1 MSVKISELPLLDS
14 LADNDIIAGVD
25 TSADV
30 TSKIEMSTLKDY
42 IGSNTY
48 TAGTN
53 IDITNDVI
61 SAPNVYNKT
70 EVDDLIEAI
79 DTVGALK
86 KNIEHIM
93 IEQDKQQEIINT
105 MQIGDV
111 AINSD
116 LGIKNEQ
123 DYLKSLLG
131 SGGTNGG
138 PTSY

>member
-70 EVDDLIEAI
+70 EI
-79 DTVGALK
+79 DSL
-86 KNIEHIM
+86 
-93 IEQDKQQEIINT
+93 
-105 MQIGDV
+105 IGD
-111 AINSD
+111 I
-116 LGIKNEQ
+116 Q
-123 DYLKSLLG
+123 TLLDTLDVG
-131 SGGTNGG
+131 SGV
-138 PTSY
+138 